1 MALYYL
7 AVNPLAQEKAAREA
21 QEVAE
26 RAGESG
32 KISGEDFNEL
42 KFIDNCPNHNSPNT
56 SYQIILVFISKPM

>member
-32 KISGEDFNEL
+32 KISGEDLNEL
-42 KFIDNCPNHNSPNT
+42 KFIDNCLNEAMRMAVVPVT
-56 SYQIILVFISKPM
+56 WR